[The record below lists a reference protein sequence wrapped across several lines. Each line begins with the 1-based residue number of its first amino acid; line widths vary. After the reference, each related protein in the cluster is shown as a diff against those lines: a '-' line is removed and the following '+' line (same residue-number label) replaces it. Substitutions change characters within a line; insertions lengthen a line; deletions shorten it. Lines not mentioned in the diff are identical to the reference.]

1 MGVVIDAVLKEW
13 GDRLYYVRTRAR
25 PAPKNVCGFRPK
37 SRPEAKGGN
46 TAGIV
51 RGALKRTVKKA
62 PEVLVKVSGGGKSMS
77 RIKAHFDYISRNGDV
92 PLEDEAGHAIEGKE
106 ALGRLRDD
114 WKMSADGATI
124 PYEDGYRREA
134 FNIVLSMP
142 EGTDRDAVRSA
153 AREFAKAN
161 FDGHMYVFASH
172 DDEKHPH
179 VHLCV
184 KAVGRDMTRLNPRK
198 ADLQEWRE
206 SFAEKLREN
215 GIEANATP
223 RAVRGQVR
231 RPERQAVR
239 HIQRRGAPSWTKKKQ
254 AEAVAA
260 DVAAGRSGVTEHD
273 AKLKKRRAE
282 VVDRYGH
289 IAKALAGSEMESD
302 RRLAVGLAQHVKEM
316 PEPKTAHRL
325 AVEAARQQQHGGGVD
340 RAAARQQDREQG
352 RAAKRAGQG
361 REQE

>member
-1 MGVVIDAVLKEW
+1 MAVVVDGVLKEW

-25 PAPKNVCGFRPK
+25 PAPKNVCGHRPK
-37 SRPEAKGGN
+37 PTPKPKSGN

-51 RGALKRTVKKA
+51 RAALKRTVKKA
-62 PEVLVKVSGGGKSMS
+62 PEVMVKVTGGGKSMS

-92 PLEDEAGHAIEGKE
+92 PLEDESGQIIQGKE
-106 ALGRLRDD
+106 GLGELRDD

-142 EGTDRDAVRSA
+142 PGTDRDAVRSA

-172 DDEKHPH
+172 DDEQHPH

-198 ADLQEWRE
+198 ADLQAWRE
-206 SFAEKLREN
+206 TFAEKLREN

-223 RAVRGQVR
+223 RAVRGQTR
-231 RPERQAVR
+231 RAERQAVR
-239 HIQRRGAPSWTKKKQ
+239 HIERRGAGSWTKQAQ

-260 DVAAGRSGVTEHD
+260 DVAAGRPGITEHD
-273 AKLKKRRAE
+273 PKIERRRAD
-282 VVDRYGH
+282 VVERYGQ
-289 IAKALAGSEMESD
+289 IAKALATSDQDD
-302 RRLAVGLAQHVKEM
+302 RRLAVAIVQHVKGM
-316 PEPKTAHRL
+316 PEAKSAHRL
-325 AVEAARQQQHGGGVD
+325 AVEAARQQRHGGGTD
-340 RAAARQQDREQG
+340 RDENQERKDREQ
-352 RAAKRAGQG
+352 RAAQQRGQG
-361 REQE
+361 REQV